1 MSFPNDVS
9 KFRPGFFSRAAF
21 ACFVVA
27 FVASLLPGLL
37 PAQTSDQGSVSRTL
51 TPEVDS
57 VPVSEATGITYV
69 IPVKGMI
76 EKGLLTYVVRKG
88 LAEAVRKEAAAVIF
102 EMDTPGGLVESA
114 EDIVRL
120 LIDLPP
126 TIRTYTLVDKDA
138 LSAGAFI
145 AMATDEIYMTPGSR
159 IGASAIVLPWGDIPE
174 GDQKEKA
181 ISATLAL
188 VVRAAEA
195 KGYDVELVEAMM
207 RKETEYRIGDEVICP
222 AGELLTL
229 TDVTAMRMVGEGD
242 DARPLLARGVVK
254 NLDELLER
262 TGRAKTDIL
271 VLEITWS
278 EKLARWIA
286 ALRILFLAG
295 GLLGLYI
302 EIKTPGFGV
311 PGILGILLLIVFFW
325 GHLVAGLAGMEEVLL
340 FTVGAVLLAVEIFV
354 IPGFGF
360 VGIAG
365 ILCMIGA
372 LILAMVQHNPG
383 APLYPLPPIDLQ
395 RSLVS
400 MGAAMVVTGGLILA
414 LARFLPK
421 SSIFQRIVLAGA
433 RAPADPAQTGDSA
446 IRVGI
451 IGTALTPLHPSGAG
465 DFNGTRLPVV
475 ARGEFIDEGTP
486 IVVAETHG
494 NRIVVDRTNNT

>member
-1 MSFPNDVS
+1 MTVS
-9 KFRPGFFSRAAF
+9 GDRPRGRHGLFSRAAF
-21 ACFVVA
+21 ACFVAA
-27 FVASLLPGLL
+27 FLAALLPDFL
-37 PAQTSDQGSVSRTL
+37 PAQTSEQAAVSSNLMIKSGSVPPGET
-51 TPEVDS
+51 
-57 VPVSEATGITYV
+57 TGITYV

-88 LAEAVRKEAAAVIF
+88 LAEAVRENAAAVIF

-126 TIRTYTLVDKDA
+126 TIRTYTLVNKDA

-159 IGASAIVLPWGDIPE
+159 IGASALVLPWGEIPE
-174 GDQKEKA
+174 GDIKEKA
-181 ISATLAL
+181 LSATYAL
-188 VVRAAEA
+188 IARAAEA
-195 KGYDVELVEAMM
+195 KGYDPKLVEAMM
-207 RKETEYRIGDEVICP
+207 RKEAVYSIGDEIICP

-229 TDVTAMRMVGEGD
+229 TDVSALRMVGEGEE
-242 DARPLLARGVVK
+242 ARPLLAVGVVK
-254 NLDELLER
+254 NLDELLEL
-262 TGRAKTDIL
+262 TGRAKTN
-271 VLEITWS
+271 VVMLEITWS

-295 GLLGLYI
+295 GLFGLYI

-311 PGILGILLLIVFFW
+311 PGILGLLLLIVFFW
-325 GHLVAGLAGMEEVLL
+325 GHLVAGLAGMEELLL
-340 FTVGAVLLAVEIFV
+340 FAVGAVLLAVEILL

-383 APLYPLPPIDLQ
+383 APAYRLPTMDLQ
-395 RSLVS
+395 SS
-400 MGAAMVVTGGLILA
+400 MFSMAAAMVVTGGLILV

-421 SSIFQRIVLAGA
+421 SAIFQRIVLAETS
-433 RAPADPAQTGDSA
+433 APGGTDDSEA
-446 IRVGI
+446 HIGMT
-451 IGTALTPLHPSGAG
+451 GTALTPLHPSGAG
-465 DFNGTRLPVV
+465 EFGGARLSVV
-475 ARGEFIDEGTP
+475 ARGEFIDAGSP
-486 IVVAETHG
+486 IVIAETHG
-494 NRIVVDRTNNT
+494 NRIVVDRTDHP